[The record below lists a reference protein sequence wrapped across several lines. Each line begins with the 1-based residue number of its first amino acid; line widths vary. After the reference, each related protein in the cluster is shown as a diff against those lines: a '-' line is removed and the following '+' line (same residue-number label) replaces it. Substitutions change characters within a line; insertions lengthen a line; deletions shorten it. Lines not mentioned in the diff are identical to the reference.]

1 MANSSN
7 TRIQRLY
14 AQNETTWGTIPNTTG
29 VATLAGSNCCRMS
42 ALDIQL
48 AQQEIVRSDKTGS
61 LGITMGILGRRQV
74 TFTTKMS
81 LAPNGAAGT
90 KPDMDPLL
98 TALMGKA
105 PTVVASTSVTYG
117 LDDQSPSVTP
127 WDFNRRSAAL

>member
-61 LGITMGILGRRQV
+61 LGITMGILGRRQ
-74 TFTTKMS
+74 TTWSAKMT
-81 LAPNGAAGT
+81 LAPNGAAGV
-90 KPDMDPLL
+90 KPDMDPFL
-98 TALMGKA
+98 AAIMGKLV
-105 PTVVASTSVTYG
+105 TV
-117 LDDQSPSVTP
+117 
-127 WDFNRRSAAL
+127 N